1 MEEPKAIIK
10 NEPQKSEESA
20 LLPQQEKKKITCMS
34 VTCWIFQILIWA
46 GAISLLYINF
56 YEKSELS
63 FSDDEY
69 ITTEF
74 ILIVTFEGMF
84 YICYVIFQFCS
95 PTFYYLLHK
104 KNDVKLVDKMK
115 QLFNTPPKIKFV
127 VECYHYETRTY
138 TTTDSKGNTTT
149 RTQTV
154 RVVTRVDSKFFDYYS
169 SRDVSGLFRLNYDE
183 SAIANKFYVKLELL
197 ANIEF
202 ADAVTYDDYI
212 REKDEIYQRNV
223 GFDTYTD
230 IFVYNIVEGLTSYNL
245 INITDNNPC
254 GMSVFWYII
263 FIFMGIVQLY
273 KIYINSRCVY
283 KSFTV
288 RKLISSRYSLTTEE
302 SDIKYRKFNPSISF
316 EEENYNFTTNE
327 IGYISNDVVQ
337 NLPTQEEI
345 ERAQQYNDKVF
356 NVYNYT
362 QNDVVGCKEEIPQI
376 ALRNVQNEDIN
387 TNNYN
392 DNNLEAKLI
401 YK

>member
-1 MEEPKAIIK
+1 MEEPKAIMK

-254 GMSVFWYII
+254 GMSIFWYII

>member
-1 MEEPKAIIK
+1 MEEPKAIMK

>member
-34 VTCWIFQILIWA
+34 VTCWIFQMLIWA

-302 SDIKYRKFNPSISF
+302 SDKKYRKFNPSISY

>member
-1 MEEPKAIIK
+1 MEEPKAIMK

-245 INITDNNPC
+245 INITNNNPC

-356 NVYNYT
+356 NVYNFT

>member
-1 MEEPKAIIK
+1 MKEPKAIIK

-288 RKLISSRYSLTTEE
+288 RKLISSRYSLRTEE

>member
-1 MEEPKAIIK
+1 MEEPKAIMK

-288 RKLISSRYSLTTEE
+288 RKLISSRYSLTTED

-356 NVYNYT
+356 NAYNFT

>member
-1 MEEPKAIIK
+1 MKEPKAIIK

>member
-1 MEEPKAIIK
+1 MKEPKAIIK

-245 INITDNNPC
+245 INITNNNPC

-356 NVYNYT
+356 NVSNFT

>member
-1 MEEPKAIIK
+1 MEEPKAIMK

-104 KNDVKLVDKMK
+104 KNDIKLVDKMK

>member
-1 MEEPKAIIK
+1 MEEPKAIMK

-302 SDIKYRKFNPSISF
+302 SDKKYRKFNPSISF

>member
-1 MEEPKAIIK
+1 MKEPKAIIK

-245 INITDNNPC
+245 INITNNNPC

-356 NVYNYT
+356 NVYNFT

>member
-1 MEEPKAIIK
+1 MEEPKAIMK

-401 YK
+401 YE

>member
-1 MEEPKAIIK
+1 MEEPKAIMK

-245 INITDNNPC
+245 INITNNNPC